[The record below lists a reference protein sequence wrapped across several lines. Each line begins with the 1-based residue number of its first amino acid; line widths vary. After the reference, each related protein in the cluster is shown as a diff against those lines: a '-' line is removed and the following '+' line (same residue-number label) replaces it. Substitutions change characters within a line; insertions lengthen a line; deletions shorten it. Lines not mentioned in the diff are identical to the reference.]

1 MFPGN
6 GNREERLSS
15 LKLAGVQYGIL
26 IVMLALVA
34 GLWRLQ
40 VLNVENFKQLAE
52 QNRIRQVP
60 ILAPRGKLFDR
71 YGRLLVDNYPSV
83 SCFLVREHNRNIEA
97 DLPLIARGLDL
108 DLGDLE
114 ATLRHYRSEPGY
126 QPIPIKQD
134 ISPDEQAFIAAHKN
148 ELPELETI
156 DEERRLY
163 PPDGFA
169 AHLIGYTGE
178 LSENDLNTP
187 QYAFYQP
194 GDIVGKAGVEEAYD
208 EVLRGEDGA
217 REVIVD
223 SHGREVGFLGTQH
236 AIPGH
241 DLRLTI
247 DNDLQKAAELALGDR
262 EGAVVAMDPRNGEI
276 LAMVSHPSFD
286 PNAFSVKIDR
296 KQWDA
301 LLANPEHP
309 LMNKAIQAQLAPGS
323 TFKILMSVAGLEEG
337 VAQKLHVFCNGGADF
352 YGHFYHC
359 DRHHG
364 AVDIYNAIPDSCDT
378 YFYTLANILG
388 IGTIDKYADEFGF
401 GQRTGIDLP
410 DEEPGLMPSAEWV
423 LKTFHH
429 KWYAGETIS
438 VGIGQGAVEAT
449 PLQLARY
456 IGGVASDGH
465 LMRPHVVFPDELPG
479 SSYKEILQNYPGA
492 GDKYI
497 PIDDQTWDII
507 TNGMAEVTEP
517 GEFHTAG
524 SAHLDGIDFAGK
536 TGTAEVMSDALIK
549 AKGLHGPSTYSN
561 VWFVGVVP
569 RRNPHLVVA
578 VLWMHGNFS
587 YYAAHIAMR
596 VAAAYVD
603 KQRRMEHN
611 LPPAQEA
618 KQNAAPVEVG
628 AVWSAPL
635 PAGGNAAAEVSK
647 IQAGHL
653 FLYPTAGTAEAARN
667 GAGGPS
673 HPFRKERGM
682 DGAHMF
688 AGGQSHPALPV
699 TSTTR
704 PAEVAQA
711 RNGGLSHPFRGKAA
725 KWMGHGALA
734 GHGANPTLA
743 AKTSTP
749 RGRGTRLGAG
759 PEEVGTM
766 LPELGG
772 KRP

>member
-1 MFPGN
+1 MYSPQ
-6 GNREERLSS
+6 GNREEKLSS
-15 LKLAGVQYGIL
+15 LKLAAVQYGIL
-26 IVMLALVA
+26 IMMLALVA

-40 VLNVENFKQLAE
+40 ILNVGSFKQLAE

-83 SCFLVREHNRNIEA
+83 TCFLVREHNHDVEA
-97 DLPLIARGLDL
+97 DLPLIARGLNL
-108 DLGDLE
+108 DLGQLQ
-114 ATLRHYRSEPGY
+114 ATLHKYRSEPGY

-134 ISPDEQAFIAAHKN
+134 ITPDEQAFIAAHTN

-208 EVLRGEDGA
+208 EILRGQDGS

-223 SHGREVGFLGTQH
+223 SHGREVGYFGTQH

-247 DNDLQKAAELALGDR
+247 DNDLQRAAELALGNR

-296 KQWDA
+296 KTWDA
-301 LLANPEHP
+301 LLTNPEHP

-323 TFKILMSVAGLEEG
+323 TFKILMSVAGLQEG
-337 VAQKLHVFCNGGADF
+337 IAQNLKVVCNGGADF

-364 AVDIYNAIPDSCDT
+364 PVNIYNAIPYSCDT

-449 PLQLARY
+449 PIQLARY

-465 LMRPHVVFPDELPG
+465 LVRPHVVFPDEVPSSFEQQIQQEFPG
-479 SSYKEILQNYPGA
+479 SGA
-492 GDKYI
+492 KYI
-497 PIDDQTWDII
+497 PINDQTWNII
-507 TNGMAEVTEP
+507 TDGMAEVTQP
-517 GEFHTAG
+517 GMFHTAS

-549 AKGLHGPSTYSN
+549 AKGLHGVSTYPD

-578 VLWMHGNFS
+578 VLWMHGSYS
-587 YYAAHIAMR
+587 YYAARIAMR
-596 VAAAYVD
+596 VVAAYVD
-603 KQRRMEHN
+603 KQRRLDHN
-611 LPPAQEA
+611 LPPVQEA
-618 KQNAAPVEVG
+618 QQANAPVEVG
-628 AVWSAPL
+628 AVWSAPVA
-635 PAGGNAAAEVSK
+635 PGTKGAGEQAQ
-647 IQAGHL
+647 IHAGHL
-653 FLYPTAGTAEAARN
+653 FVYPTVETAEAAQVRS
-667 GAGGPS
+667 GETS
-673 HPFRKERGM
+673 HPFRE
-682 DGAHMF
+682 
-688 AGGQSHPALPV
+688 
-699 TSTTR
+699 
-704 PAEVAQA
+704 
-711 RNGGLSHPFRGKAA
+711 NAA
-725 KWMGHGALA
+725 KWMGHPYPFGE
-734 GHGANPTLA
+734 PA
-743 AKTSTP
+743 ASP
-749 RGRGTRLGAG
+749 A
-759 PEEVGTM
+759 EVGAM
-766 LPELGG
+766 LPALGG
-772 KRP
+772 KKP